1 MSDSNDTNPFGGTG
15 DGAGE
20 GPGGPTEPPRDSS
33 PDARVLRRMV
43 NEMASVGGPELD
55 WDRLESKLFA
65 ALESPAVTASS
76 SEVASS
82 EVASSEVASSEVA
95 GEAPLADD
103 RSSAIPAVPSVE
115 RPSLVAIAPSR
126 SRARVWA
133 AALFAAAACFVG
145 FFAWRAT
152 RDVDPPV
159 AVVREIIDPTAIPQ
173 APGLGAGVRQLGAL
187 EAGDVVEASVGPL
200 AFGEKGSV
208 EWTLTAGSRLVVK
221 TPLRPGDAHV
231 VELDSGSVRGRV
243 FAASSVRFVVT
254 AGETE
259 VVSFSEG
266 AVFTV
271 TRSSKRVVV
280 HMEEGVATLGRVG
293 STAEHTIEAPT
304 HAALGLDGVSSFEIL
319 PRETVEA
326 STTPRAPEPTPVSAP
341 VEREGTSSVEEPRP
355 RPVAARPAKPEE
367 PEAGAPTDMAPASR
381 IALSSATP
389 AVLACMKA
397 ARAKQREDAAADPGL
412 SVSVS
417 STLKVSIDAGG
428 KIKGLTFSPP
438 LAPSLQN
445 CAVSLFAQTYDA
457 GERTELV
464 PVQLQ

>member
-1 MSDSNDTNPFGGTG
+1 MSDSG
-15 DGAGE
+15 DGPRDERADGVA
-20 GPGGPTEPPRDSS
+20 EPPRDSS

-43 NEMASVGGPELD
+43 HEMAAERGPELD

-65 ALESPAVTASS
+65 TLDAPSVAVG
-76 SEVASS
+76 
-82 EVASSEVASSEVA
+82 
-95 GEAPLADD
+95 GEARAPVDD
-103 RSSAIPAVPSVE
+103 ASLEDERGSAIPATPSVE
-115 RPSLVAIAPSR
+115 RPSLVALPSPPQR
-126 SRARVWA
+126 SSKALWA
-133 AALFAAAACFVG
+133 TALFAAAACFVG

-152 RDVDPPV
+152 RDASPPV
-159 AVVREIIDPTAIPQ
+159 AVVREVIDPTAIPE
-173 APGLGAGVRQLGAL
+173 ASGLGAGVRQLGAL

-221 TPLRPGDAHV
+221 TPLRQGDAHV

-243 FAASSVRFVVT
+243 FAASAVKFVVT

-293 STAEHTIEAPT
+293 VAPAHTIEAPT
-304 HAALGLDGVSSFEIL
+304 HAALGLDGASGFEIL

-326 STTPRAPEPTPVSAP
+326 STTPRAPDPAPVSTP
-341 VEREGTSSVEEPRP
+341 VEREGTTSVEEPKP
-355 RPVAARPAKPEE
+355 RPVAARTAKPEAEGGPPTE
-367 PEAGAPTDMAPASR
+367 PAPAAR

-428 KIKGLTFSPP
+428 KIKGMTFSPP

-445 CAVSLFAQTYDA
+445 CAVSLFAQTYEA